1 MILLDSDVA
10 IDILRN
16 HPPAVAWLQRLGTQ
30 TLGLPGLVVMELI
43 QGCQNKSEQNKVEQ
57 FCVPFTIDWPTQ
69 ADCQRALR
77 DYTAY
82 HLSHGLGL
90 LDALIGHTAI
100 GLSATL
106 ATFNVKQFAVIA
118 GLSTIQPY

>member
-69 ADCQRALR
+69 ADCQFTVQRACVSSWAR
-77 DYTAY
+77 R
-82 HLSHGLGL
+82 
-90 LDALIGHTAI
+90 
-100 GLSATL
+100 
-106 ATFNVKQFAVIA
+106 
-118 GLSTIQPY
+118 